1 MKEVY
6 NYDWKY
12 LEIHKPW
19 YKPDVQFIPISAKLA
34 FGILKKIR
42 SQEAQSKKGAN
53 SEKAKKDEYTEE
65 ELNEERMSNCF
76 LVNEGYEYNGHF
88 KLLNLNNMKYYKT

>member
-12 LEIHKPW
+12 LEIHTPR
-19 YKPDVQFIPISAKLA
+19 YKGEVQFIPISAKLA
-34 FGILKKIR
+34 FKILKKIR
-42 SQEAQSKKGAN
+42 SQEAQSKKGEN
-53 SEKAKKDEYTEE
+53 SEEAKKDEHTEE
-65 ELNEERMSNCF
+65 ESNEEKMSNYF

-88 KLLNLNNMKYYKT
+88 KLLNLNNMKYYET